1 MKTLYNVL
9 YVIIFLLISNLTQ
22 AKTIEMEVNGLVCAF
37 CAQGI
42 EKTMRS
48 NAATHDVVVSLKD
61 KLVAIELKAGKDI
74 DDAQLKKSIA
84 DAGYTLV
91 KITRSDTAIADI
103 RKRVKP

>member
-1 MKTLYNVL
+1 MKTVYKTMLAITVL
-9 YVIIFLLISNLTQ
+9 CISSLTQ

-48 NAATHDVVVSLKD
+48 NVATNDVVVSLKD

-84 DAGYTLV
+84 DAGYALV
-91 KITRSDTAIADI
+91 KITRTETAIADI